1 MNNTKNNEIILVVQ
15 ATNYFNMLK
24 NINSWKMVYG
34 INGSF
39 DVHDYFEVTFEIQY
53 EFRNT
58 IEHKN
63 FLLHFFKT
71 LENLLDINQF
81 LGLQYITS
89 PNNSTFIK
97 FIVKCENTINMLKTC
112 FPMNIFDKHMNIYS
126 VNYYENL
133 KSIVLPFQ
141 KNINIDECHIGIY
154 NDIVIHYI
162 EFNHRI
168 RYMKEYYDI
177 FNNIS
182 KDYNSNKLKKIKR

>member
-1 MNNTKNNEIILVVQ
+1 MQ
-15 ATNYFNMLK
+15 
-24 NINSWKMVYG
+24 YG
-34 INGSF
+34 IKGSF
-39 DVHDYFEVTFEIQY
+39 DVQDYFEVTFQIQY

-58 IEHKN
+58 IEHQN

-89 PNNSTFIK
+89 PNKSTFIK
-97 FIVKCENTINMLKTC
+97 FIVKCENTINNLKSC
-112 FPMNIFDKHMNIYS
+112 FPMNIFDKQINIYS

-133 KSIVLPFQ
+133 KSIIVPCE
-141 KNINIDECHIGIY
+141 KIINIDECQLGIY

-162 EFNHRI
+162 EMNHNNNSRI

-182 KDYNSNKLKKIKR
+182 KDYNFNKLKKIKR